1 MQPEAVSIL
10 RDPTT
15 LEPLQ
20 YVSETRPGD
29 GTGVLLNTK
38 TGKRFSVRDGI
49 PMFLDESDLKGSNG
63 KFQKFY
69 DFCAP
74 FYDVMIKSY
83 LFVRRLGNDETMR
96 TEYLKQLE
104 IKDGDQVLEV
114 SIGTG
119 SNLAYLPKKCQYFGL
134 DISWGM
140 LKRCQK
146 NLKKWNLNFELFFG
160 KAENLPFADET
171 FDVVF
176 HAGGIKFFSD
186 KRRAIKEMIRV
197 AKPGTKIMI
206 MDQADKIAQDV
217 LRVPIAR
224 SFFKG
229 LREMTVAP
237 VDLVPKEMEDVKLA
251 YVLEGGCYLLE
262 FRKPAEEVI
271 SNGPAEVARVFFK
284 RPEQQH
290 AELTGLASDWMCD
303 PPSYGTA

>member
-1 MQPEAVSIL
+1 MQPQVVSIL
-10 RDPTT
+10 RDPLT

-20 YVSETRPGD
+20 YVADRGVSER
-29 GTGVLLNTK
+29 TGVLLNAK
-38 TGKRFSVRDGI
+38 TGKEFPVHNGI
-49 PMFLDESDLKGSNG
+49 SMFLDDSDLTGSNR

-69 DFCAP
+69 DLFAP
-74 FYDVMIKSY
+74 VYDAMIKSY
-83 LFVRRLGNDETMR
+83 LYVRRLGSDEQMR
-96 TEYLKQLE
+96 VEYLKELE
-104 IKDGDQVLEV
+104 IIEGDRVLEV

-119 SNLAYLPKKCQYFGL
+119 SNLRYLPKKCQYFGL
-134 DISWGM
+134 DISLGM

-146 NLKKWNLNFELFFG
+146 NLTKWNVTSELFFG
-160 KAENLPFADET
+160 NAEYLPFADEE

-186 KRRAIKEMIRV
+186 KARAIKEMIRV

-224 SFFKG
+224 WFFKG

-237 VDLVPKEMEDVKLA
+237 VDLVPKEMEDVKLG

-262 FRKPAEEVI
+262 FRKPASEI
-271 SNGPAEVARVFFK
+271 GSGKAVA
-284 RPEQQH
+284 
-290 AELTGLASDWMCD
+290 
-303 PPSYGTA
+303 

>member
-1 MQPEAVSIL
+1 MQPDKVSIL
-10 RDPTT
+10 RDPIS

-20 YVSETRPGD
+20 FVSESGNEGSTFL
-29 GTGVLLNTK
+29 VNAN
-38 TGKRFSVRDGI
+38 TGKKFPVRDGI
-49 PMFLDESDLKGSNG
+49 PKFLEDSDVTGPNR

-69 DFCAP
+69 DMCAP
-74 FYDVMIKSY
+74 IYDAMIKTY
-83 LFVRRLGNDETMR
+83 LYVRRLGNDEQMR
-96 TEYLKQLE
+96 TEYLKELE
-104 IKDGDQVLEV
+104 IKDGDRVLEV

-119 SNLAYLPKKCQYFGL
+119 SNLRYMPGSCQYFGL

-146 NLKKWNLNFELFFG
+146 NLKKWKMDFELFLG
-160 KAENLPFADET
+160 TAEHLPFADNE

-186 KRRAIKEMIRV
+186 KRRAIAEMIRV

-224 SFFKG
+224 QFFKG

-237 VDLVPKEMEDVKLA
+237 VDLVPGDMQDIRLSH
-251 YVLEGGCYLLE
+251 VLNGGCYLLE
-262 FRKPAEEVI
+262 FRKPGGKDVRPSAEAVQRF
-271 SNGPAEVARVFFK
+271 SFARSEN
-284 RPEQQH
+284 RPED
-290 AELTGLASDWMCD
+290 LTALLAS
-303 PPSYGTA
+303 

>member
-1 MQPEAVSIL
+1 MQPEEVSIL
-10 RDPTT
+10 RDPIT
-15 LEPLQ
+15 LDPLQ
-20 YVSETRPGD
+20 FVSESGPSDR
-29 GTGVLLNTK
+29 TGVLLNTK
-38 TGKRFSVRDGI
+38 TGKRFPVRNGI
-49 PMFLDESDLKGSNG
+49 PIFLDESDVTGSNR

-74 FYDVMIKSY
+74 FYDAMIKSY
-83 LFVRRLGNDETMR
+83 LFVRRLGNDEKMR
-96 TEYLKQLE
+96 VEYLKELE
-104 IKDGDQVLEV
+104 IKEGDQVLEV

-119 SNLAYLPKKCQYFGL
+119 SNLRYLPKTCQYFGL

-146 NLKKWNLNFELFFG
+146 NLKKWNVKFELFFG
-160 KAENLPFADET
+160 TAEHLPFADET

-237 VDLVPKEMEDVKLA
+237 VDLVPKDMEDVKLA

-262 FRKPAEEVI
+262 FRKPAQEVVG
-271 SNGPAEVARVFFK
+271 SCPAEVARLFFK
-284 RPEQQH
+284 RPEQKPE
-290 AELTGLASDWMCD
+290 ELTALAS
-303 PPSYGTA
+303 